1 MYGNMDFYFY
11 LFVCLFVCFDISVIT
26 LVPEVFSLS
35 EAPKTLVRSFS
46 YARSLRSL
54 VRSFSYARS
63 HLRRLRE
70 RENYWDQGT
79 L

>member
-35 EAPKTLVRSFS
+35 EAPKTLVRSF
-46 YARSLRSL
+46 ARSFVL
-54 VRSFSYARS
+54 VRSFASSAPPRARKLLGPGYS
-63 HLRRLRE
+63 VI
-70 RENYWDQGT
+70 G
-79 L
+79 